1 MEDVAV
7 VKVMQTQ
14 QAARDNLAQLVLR
27 EPVPYKRRNGAAMAV
42 LHDNLTMTETTHADP
57 KLVLPLDHVE
67 VAHNVLRLALLQHLG
82 FILNKSRIHREP
94 HLLDCH
100 QILRERVSCYEYFAK
115 TTTSHSTNI
124 DNTLHPVYFRIY
136 SRHQT
141 LLDPTI

>member
-27 EPVPYKRRNGAAMAV
+27 EPVSVPYKRRNGAAMAV

-100 QILRERVSCYEYFAK
+100 QVAGRFVHGNEHFSK
-115 TTTSHSTNI
+115 TPT
-124 DNTLHPVYFRIY
+124 DYPRDLKMTLPQASF
-136 SRHQT
+136 
-141 LLDPTI
+141 